1 MNNNNKSLNSKSIHV
16 SLLDLYAYLK
26 IDKLRKVSIFINMI
40 FLIDIS
46 DKR

>member
-1 MNNNNKSLNSKSIHV
+1 MNTHNISLNSKSLHV
-16 SLLDLYAYLK
+16 SLLDLSAYLK
-26 IDKLRKVSIFINMI
+26 IDKLRKVRIFINMI